1 MDLAGAL
8 IVAVKLVNRYQST
21 VDIGQLTM
29 NLMLNVD

>member
-8 IVAVKLVNRYQST
+8 IVVKLANCYQST

-29 NLMLNVD
+29 NVVLNVD